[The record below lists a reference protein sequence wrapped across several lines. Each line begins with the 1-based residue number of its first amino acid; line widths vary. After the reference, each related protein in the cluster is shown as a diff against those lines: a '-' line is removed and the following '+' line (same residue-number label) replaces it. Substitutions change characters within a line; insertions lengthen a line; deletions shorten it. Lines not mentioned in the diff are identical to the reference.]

1 VTRPIPDILPGFL
14 KRVEGVRRQA
24 YRDSAGVWTIGV
36 GHTGPE
42 VHQGAAWTEARID
55 AALTRDIEAAAS
67 RLAAV
72 VRPAALA
79 ALSDPQYAA
88 LLSFVFNLGANPKWT
103 IWKVVAARQLDGV
116 PTQLLRFTKARDP
129 DTGRL
134 VEVRGLVHRRMAEV
148 ALWKTADVEAA
159 EAIAATAPA
168 APPPSGFMRLSDTPP
183 EPMPV
188 KPLARSKSFWTSVS
202 AALAAGASA
211 LLPVIEPAAHG
222 ARTAIDAISP
232 FADGSSVVSGWRS
245 LLLTAAAVLALA
257 APVLIALKAHRGRV
271 Q

>member
-1 VTRPIPDILPGFL
+1 VARPIPVSLPGFL
-14 KRVEGVRRQA
+14 KRVEGVRHRA

-42 VHQGAAWTEARID
+42 VDPAAVWTEAQVD
-55 AALTRDIEAAAS
+55 AALARDIRAAAN

-72 VRPAALA
+72 VRPAPLE
-79 ALSDPQYAA
+79 ALSEHQYAA

-103 IWKVVAARQLDGV
+103 LWKVIAARQFDGV

-129 DTGRL
+129 KTGRL

-148 ALWKTADVEAA
+148 ALWKTADVQAA
-159 EAIAATAPA
+159 ETIAASAQA
-168 APPPSGFMRLSDTPP
+168 VPPPSGFMRLSDTPP

-188 KPLARSKSFWTSVS
+188 KPLTRSKSFWTSVS
-202 AALAAGASA
+202 AAAAALASA
-211 LLPVIEPAAHG
+211 ALPVIEPAAHG
-222 ARTAIDAISP
+222 ARTAVDAIAP
-232 FADGSSVVSGWRS
+232 FADGSAVVANWRS
-245 LLLTAAAVLALA
+245 FLLTAAAILALA
-257 APVLIALKAHRGRV
+257 APLLIALKTYRGRV